1 MTSNISKKVGFF
13 VTGTDTE
20 VGKTLVSGALLLKL
34 SQKYARVSGY
44 KPVVAGLEEID
55 GQFQNEDL
63 ITLSLGSNFKIS
75 SQEMCPFQLKT
86 PAAPHLVALQEHTSL
101 DYKTMI
107 RCYEALTNKVDAII
121 VEGVGGFCVPF
132 SDDKNSADFAKD
144 IGLPVV
150 LVVGMRLG
158 CINHALLSAEA
169 IRTRGL
175 SLVGWVA
182 NTLQKPMPMLDE
194 NIATL
199 QTLLKTQFL
208 GKIPSLSPR
217 LTQTPYSIEALE
229 FAAEHIQINA

>member
-1 MTSNISKKVGFF
+1 MISNTSKQVGFL

-34 SQKYARVSGY
+34 SKKYSRVSAY
-44 KPVVAGLEEID
+44 KPVVAGLEEIE
-55 GQFQNEDL
+55 GHFQNEDL
-63 ITLSLGSNFKIS
+63 MTLSLASNFKIS
-75 SQEMCPFQLKT
+75 SEEMCPFQLQT
-86 PAAPHLVALQEHTSL
+86 PAAPHLVAQQENLSL
-101 DYKTMI
+101 DYKTI
-107 RCYEALTNKVDAII
+107 IESYEAVKNKVDAIV

-132 SDDKNSADFAKD
+132 SNDKNSADFAKD

-169 IRTRGL
+169 IRARGL
-175 SLVGWVA
+175 NLAGWIA
-182 NTLQKPMPMLDE
+182 NTLQEPMPMLDE

-208 GKIPSLSPR
+208 GKIPSLSANLAR
-217 LTQTPYSIEALE
+217 TPYSIEALE
-229 FAAEHIQINA
+229 FSAKHIQIDI